1 MWQKLKALFEGEDGG
16 SAPVDSQRR
25 LQLATAALL
34 VEVQRAD
41 HELDAAERAAIAD
54 LLQRRF
60 GLAPAEV
67 DELLADAA
75 AEADATVSLH
85 AYTQLLKSHLDAE
98 ARKRLLAML
107 WEAAYADGELHMN
120 EEGLV
125 RKVADLLYV
134 PHRDFIATKLA
145 AGSRAA
151 DPDAAS

>member
-1 MWQKLKALFEGEDGG
+1 MWQKLKALFEGEDG
-16 SAPVDSQRR
+16 SAPVDPQRR

-41 HELDAAERAAIAD
+41 HELDAAERAVIAD

-60 GLAPAEV
+60 GLAPAEA

-85 AYTQLLKSHLDAE
+85 AYTQLLKAHLDAE

-125 RKVADLLYV
+125 RKVAELLYV

-145 AGSRAA
+145 AGNGAA
-151 DPDAAS
+151 DSDAGV